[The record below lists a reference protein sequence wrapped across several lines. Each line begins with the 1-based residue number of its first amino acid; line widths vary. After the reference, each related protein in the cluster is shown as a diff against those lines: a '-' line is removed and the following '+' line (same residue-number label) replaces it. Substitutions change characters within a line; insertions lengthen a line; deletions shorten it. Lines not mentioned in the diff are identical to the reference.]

1 MTVVSNTKLFN
12 IRNSIDYYNP
22 IRDLAN
28 SQYYVFTARHTPLV
42 TSYPQ
47 TITDSVNETEYQIF
61 EELIFGKLVTTNDV
75 KQMVDR
81 YDWVSGTVYTAY
93 DDADANLYTKNFFT
107 VSYENGAYHVFK
119 CIQNAGG
126 IASTSQPKLSETAAD
141 DESYMTAD
149 GYFWKYMYSVDSTT
163 FSKFATT
170 AYIPIV
176 VNTSVS
182 EFSTNGSINSILVTS
197 GGNNYVSFSSGYFTS
212 ISIGGN
218 ILIHGISNGSAN
230 TGFYTGSAV
239 YIASGTGAGQVRS
252 IIDYNVIANSY
263 QITVDSAFTPQPDLT
278 SAYQI
283 APKVNVLG
291 DGYGAKAIS
300 IVNGINAIDRIE
312 VISGG
317 YDYTYANVNITGNTG
332 TVLTNSAVAR
342 AIISPRGGHGSN
354 ILSELNA
361 NKVGISVTFANS
373 ESNTIST
380 TNDYSTIGILKD
392 PLFANIE
399 LTCDTTVGF
408 QVGEK
413 VIQNIGNNT
422 AINSFISQEL
432 RYSYTIG
439 NYVSCQL
446 TAASALTT
454 NDVVRQIA
462 PSGAISTGIV
472 INKTG
477 NTIVVKTD
485 LGKFVAAS
493 TIFKVGTPTTNGVV
507 NTISAGFT
515 SDYIYGRDASNTL
528 FSYTTVNNSISVSI
542 NGEKFIDKSI
552 LPSNTTATAFTV
564 NSNAIRIYNR
574 TFANTDIILINK
586 YVTTALLANAQYS
599 IIGTV
604 QSSNSTVIKLTNVAG
619 NFVTG
624 LSIVGANS
632 ATVANVTSV
641 NGPSTI
647 FVQSLKLTG
656 TYNVGSVPFVVDDY
670 CQQDTPGANGAYG
683 YINNIETTDSINYD
697 FYLTG
702 VKGVFEAGGKYL
714 QSADSTKIATITSI
728 RPADLVKYSGDIL
741 YAENINPVI
750 RANNQSEQV
759 KLVLKFY

>member
-22 IRDLAN
+22 IRDVAN
-28 SQYYVFTARHTPLV
+28 SQYYVFTARHTPIV

-93 DDADANLYTKNFFT
+93 DDADAYLYTKNFFT
-107 VSYENGAYHVFK
+107 VSYENGGYHVFK
-119 CIQNAGG
+119 CIQNAKG
-126 IASTSQPKLSETAAD
+126 APSTSKPKLSETAAD

-170 AYIPIV
+170 AYMPIV
-176 VNTSVS
+176 VNTAVS
-182 EFSTNGSINSILVTS
+182 EFSTNGSINSVLVSS
-197 GGNNYVSFSSGYFTS
+197 GGNNYVSFSSGSFTS

-218 ILIHGISNGSAN
+218 ILIHGINNGSAN

-278 SAYQI
+278 SQYQI
-283 APKVNVLG
+283 APKVNILG

-300 IVNGINAIDRIE
+300 IVNGVNAIDRVE

-332 TVLTNSAVAR
+332 TVITNSAVAR

-354 ILSELNA
+354 IMSELNA

-380 TNDYSTIGILKD
+380 MNDYSTIGILKD

-399 LTCDTTVGF
+399 LTCNTSGF
-408 QVGEK
+408 QVGET
-413 VIQNIGNNT
+413 VIQSIGNNT
-422 AINSFISQEL
+422 AINSFISQDIKYL
-432 RYSYTIG
+432 YNVG
-439 NYVSCQL
+439 NYTTLQL
-446 TAASALTT
+446 TATT
-454 NDVVRQIA
+454 SLVANDVVYQTT
-462 PSGAISTGIV
+462 PSVANGVV

-477 NTIVVKTD
+477 NTVVVRADTGNF
-485 LGKFVAAS
+485 LATA
-493 TIFKVGTPTTNGVV
+493 TILKLGTPTTNNVI
-507 NTISAGFT
+507 NTVSAGFT
-515 SDYIYGRDASNTL
+515 NYVYGLDSTNTL
-528 FSYTTVNNSISVSI
+528 FSYTSANTTVSVSV
-542 NGEKFIDKSI
+542 NGEKHINKAI
-552 LPSNTTATAFTV
+552 LPSNTTATCFTV
-564 NSNAIRIYNR
+564 NSTAIQFYNK
-574 TFANTDIILINK
+574 TLSNTDILVIDK
-586 YVTTALLANAQYS
+586 YVTTTLMANAQYS
-599 IIGTV
+599 ITGTV
-604 QSSNSTVIKLTNVAG
+604 QSSNGTVLKLTNVAG

-624 LSIVGANS
+624 LNVVGANS
-632 ATVANVTSV
+632 ATSANVTAV
-641 NGPSTI
+641 TGPSTI
-647 FVQSLKLTG
+647 FVQTLKLTG
-656 TYNVGSVPFVVDDY
+656 TYNVGSMPFVIDDY

-683 YINNIETTDSINYD
+683 YINNIETTDSVNYS
-697 FYLTG
+697 FYITG

-728 RPADLVKYSGDIL
+728 RPADLIKYSGDIL
-741 YAENINPVI
+741 YAENINPVS

>member
-28 SQYYVFTARHTPLV
+28 SQYYVFTARHTPSI

-149 GYFWKYMYSVDSTT
+149 GYYWKYMYSVDSTT

-170 AYIPIV
+170 AYMPIV
-176 VNTSVS
+176 VNTSVT

-197 GGNNYVSFSSGYFTS
+197 GGNNYVSFSSGYFTN

-218 ILIHGISNGSAN
+218 ILIHSISNGSAN

-283 APKVNVLG
+283 APKVNILG

-300 IVNGINAIDRIE
+300 IVNGINAIDRVE

-354 ILSELNA
+354 IISELNG

-373 ESNTIST
+373 ESNTISI

-399 LTCDTTVGF
+399 LTCNTTVGF
-408 QVGEK
+408 QVGET

-422 AINSFISQEL
+422 AINSFISQDL
-432 RYSYTIG
+432 RYSYNVG
-439 NYVSCQL
+439 NYTSLQL
-446 TAASALTT
+446 TATTAIVT
-454 NDVVRQIA
+454 NDAVRQTSPTA
-462 PSGAISTGIV
+462 ATGVV

-477 NTIVVKTD
+477 NTVIVRADIGRFT
-485 LGKFVAAS
+485 AAS
-493 TIFKVGTPTTNGVV
+493 AISKIGVPTSNGVI
-507 NTISAGFT
+507 NAISNGF
-515 SDYIYGRDASNTL
+515 SDYVFGRDSSNTL
-528 FSYTTVNNSISVSI
+528 FAYVAANNTISVSI
-542 NGEKFIDKSI
+542 NGEKHINKAI
-552 LPSNTTATAFTV
+552 LPSNTTASSFTV
-564 NSNAIRIYNR
+564 NSTAIKFFNR
-574 TFANTDIILINK
+574 TLSNTDIILINR
-586 YVTTALLANAQYS
+586 YVTNTLMANAQYS

-604 QSSNSTVIKLTNVAG
+604 QSSNSTVIKLNNVAG

-647 FVQSLKLTG
+647 FVQTTKLTG
-656 TYNVGSVPFVVDDY
+656 TYNVGSMPFVIDDY

-683 YINNIETTDSINYD
+683 YINNIETADSITYD

-714 QSADSTKIATITSI
+714 QSADSTKIATISAI

>member
-28 SQYYVFTARHTPLV
+28 SQYYVFTARHTPSI

-149 GYFWKYMYSVDSTT
+149 GYYWKYMYSVDSTT

-170 AYIPIV
+170 AYMPIV
-176 VNTSVS
+176 VNTSVT

-263 QITVDSAFTPQPDLT
+263 QITVDSAFIPQPDLT

-300 IVNGINAIDRIE
+300 IVNGVNAIDRVE

-354 ILSELNA
+354 ILSELNG

-373 ESNTIST
+373 ESNTISI

-399 LTCDTTVGF
+399 LTCNTTVGF
-408 QVGEK
+408 QVGET

-422 AINSFISQEL
+422 AINSFISQDL
-432 RYSYTIG
+432 RYSYNVG
-439 NYVSCQL
+439 NYTSLQL
-446 TAASALTT
+446 TATSALVT
-454 NDVVRQIA
+454 NDAVRQTS
-462 PSGAISTGIV
+462 PGAATGVV

-477 NTIVVKTD
+477 NTLLVRADAGRFT
-485 LGKFVAAS
+485 AAS
-493 TIFKVGTPTTNGVV
+493 TIFKILTPTTNNVI
-507 NTISAGFT
+507 NTVSTGF
-515 SDYIYGRDASNTL
+515 SDYVFGRDSSNTL
-528 FSYTTVNNSISVSI
+528 FAYVDANNTISVSI
-542 NGEKFIDKSI
+542 NGEKHINKAI
-552 LPSNTTATAFTV
+552 LPSNTTASSFTV
-564 NSNAIRIYNR
+564 NSTAIKFFNR
-574 TFANTDIILINK
+574 SLSNTDIILINR
-586 YVTTALLANAQYS
+586 YVTNTLMANAQYS

-604 QSSNSTVIKLTNVAG
+604 QSSNSTVIKLNNVAG

-647 FVQSLKLTG
+647 FVQTTKLTG
-656 TYNVGSVPFVVDDY
+656 TYNVGSMPFVIDDY

-683 YINNIETTDSINYD
+683 YINNIETADSITYD

-714 QSADSTKIATITSI
+714 QSADSTKIATISAI

>member
-28 SQYYVFTARHTPLV
+28 SQYYVFTARHTPSI

-149 GYFWKYMYSVDSTT
+149 GYYWKYMYSVDSTT

-170 AYIPIV
+170 AYMPIV
-176 VNTSVS
+176 VNTSVT

-197 GGNNYVSFSSGYFTS
+197 GGNNYVSFSSGYFTN

-300 IVNGINAIDRIE
+300 IVNGINAIDRVE

-354 ILSELNA
+354 ILSELNG

-373 ESNTIST
+373 ESNTISI

-399 LTCDTTVGF
+399 LTCNTTVGF
-408 QVGEK
+408 QVGET

-422 AINSFISQEL
+422 AINSFISQDL
-432 RYSYTIG
+432 RYSYNVG
-439 NYVSCQL
+439 NYTSLQL
-446 TAASALTT
+446 TATSALVT
-454 NDVVRQIA
+454 NDAVRQTS
-462 PSGAISTGIV
+462 PSAATGVV

-477 NTIVVKTD
+477 NTLLVRADAGRFT
-485 LGKFVAAS
+485 AAS
-493 TIFKVGTPTTNGVV
+493 TIFKILTPTTNNVI
-507 NTISAGFT
+507 NTVSTGF
-515 SDYIYGRDASNTL
+515 SDYVFGRDSSNTL
-528 FSYTTVNNSISVSI
+528 FAYVDANNTISVSI
-542 NGEKFIDKSI
+542 NGEKHINKAI
-552 LPSNTTATAFTV
+552 LPSNTTASSFTV
-564 NSNAIRIYNR
+564 NSTAIKFFNR
-574 TFANTDIILINK
+574 PLSNTDIILINR
-586 YVTTALLANAQYS
+586 YVTNTLMANAQYS

-604 QSSNSTVIKLTNVAG
+604 QSSNSTVIKLNNVAG

-647 FVQSLKLTG
+647 FVQTTKLTG
-656 TYNVGSVPFVVDDY
+656 TYNVGSMPFVIDDY

-683 YINNIETTDSINYD
+683 YINNIETADSITYD

-714 QSADSTKIATITSI
+714 QSADSTKIATISAI

>member
-176 VNTSVS
+176 VNTSVN

-197 GGNNYVSFSSGYFTS
+197 GGNNYVSFSSGFFTN

-300 IVNGINAIDRIE
+300 IVNGINAIDRVE

-373 ESNTIST
+373 ESNTISI

-399 LTCDTTVGF
+399 LTCNTTVGF
-408 QVGEK
+408 QVGET

-422 AINSFISQEL
+422 AINSFISQDIG
-432 RYSYTIG
+432 YSYNVG
-439 NYVSCQL
+439 NYASLQL
-446 TAASALTT
+446 TATTALVT
-454 NDVVRQIA
+454 NDIVRQVSPTA
-462 PSGAISTGIV
+462 ATGVV

-477 NTIVVKTD
+477 NTVIVRTD
-485 LGKFVAAS
+485 IGRFTAAAL
-493 TIFKVGTPTTNGVV
+493 IFKQGVPTTN
-507 NTISAGFT
+507 NIINAISAGFT
-515 SDYIYGRDASNTL
+515 SYVFGRDSSNTL
-528 FSYTTVNNSISVSI
+528 FAYTAANNTISVSI
-542 NGEKFIDKSI
+542 NGEKHINKAI
-552 LPSNTTATAFTV
+552 LPSNTTATSFTV
-564 NSNAIRIYNR
+564 NSNAIRFYNR

-632 ATVANVTSV
+632 AAVANVTSV

-647 FVQSLKLTG
+647 FVQTLKLTG
-656 TYNVGSVPFVVDDY
+656 TYNVGSVPFVIDDY